1 MRVVC
6 YADGLEVA
14 ASENGEGVALESYRI
29 PVKNDGPL
37 DGRSVR
43 CEPSAAFRGR
53 RFTTIEGLVAALR
66 RALE

>member
-14 ASENGEGVALESYRI
+14 ASENGEGVALESYKI
-29 PVKNDGPL
+29 PS
-37 DGRSVR
+37 RSVR

-53 RFTTIEGLVAALR
+53 RFTTIGELVDVLR
-66 RALE
+66 RELE